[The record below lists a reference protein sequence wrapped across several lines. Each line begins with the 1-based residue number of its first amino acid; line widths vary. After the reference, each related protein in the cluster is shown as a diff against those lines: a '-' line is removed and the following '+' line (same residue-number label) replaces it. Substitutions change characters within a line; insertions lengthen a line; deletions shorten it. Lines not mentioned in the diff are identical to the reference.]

1 MHAHFFFLSPIY
13 ICVPFL
19 FSPFSFKVPVIE
31 EEGARLGIRVALSH
45 FEVVDL
51 KEAISRLGLCN
62 TCCSCVAVVAVCC
75 SVLQYVA
82 VCCVAVVLQ
91 CVA

>member
-1 MHAHFFFLSPIY
+1 
-13 ICVPFL
+13 
-19 FSPFSFKVPVIE
+19 VIE

-62 TCCSCVAVVAVCC
+62 TCCSCVAVVLQLCC
-75 SVLQYVA
+75 S
-82 VCCVAVVLQ
+82 CVAVVLQ
-91 CVA
+91 LCCSCVAVCFRVLQCEGVRFSS